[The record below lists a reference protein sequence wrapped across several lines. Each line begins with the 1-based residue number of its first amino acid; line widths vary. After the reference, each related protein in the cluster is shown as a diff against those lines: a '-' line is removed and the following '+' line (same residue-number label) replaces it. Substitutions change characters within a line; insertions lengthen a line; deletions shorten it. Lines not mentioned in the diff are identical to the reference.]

1 MWVSPFRYL
10 RLIGYLLLPEAF
22 RSLSRLSSALSAK
35 ASTLRSFLLG
45 HSDIIALTSDGWCCL
60 VCFYFIAVFLQR
72 LVSSLSYVLRILD
85 VSYMQFSR
93 YDYGSKTFVFLPS
106 GDKEIRTLD
115 PLLARQVLSQL
126 SYIPIFTFFLW
137 VLPSGLKWT
146 RTTDLTLIR
155 RAL

>member
-45 HSDIIALTSDGWCCL
+45 HSDLIALTSDGWCCL
-60 VCFYFIAVFLQR
+60 VCFYFFAVFLQR

-93 YDYGSKTFVFLPS
+93 YDYGSKTFVFF
-106 GDKEIRTLD
+106 E
-115 PLLARQVLSQL
+115 VLMFVNNITSDVL
-126 SYIPIFTFFLW
+126 IKRYLIIYFF
-137 VLPSGLKWT
+137 VCNFQGT
-146 RTTDLTLIR
+146 
-155 RAL
+155 

>member
-45 HSDIIALTSDGWCCL
+45 HSDLIALTSDGWCCL
-60 VCFYFIAVFLQR
+60 VCFYFFAVFLQR

-93 YDYGSKTFVFLPS
+93 YMFAPLTCRSHSLRPAPDQLGICFADTSRNIRNGTFSLF
-106 GDKEIRTLD
+106 
-115 PLLARQVLSQL
+115 
-126 SYIPIFTFFLW
+126 Y
-137 VLPSGLKWT
+137 
-146 RTTDLTLIR
+146 
-155 RAL
+155 